1 MRLKQTGKGIEKSS
15 LGEERGLLSGQDCS
29 WSRNPL
35 SREHGLEDGVQ
46 VRRGGRQA
54 SGAHRRSPEAD
65 TGAPGR
71 WPRPFQFISWW
82 TRLRSCRNPQHRSGG
97 SVTHSLWVL
106 VWESRSPE
114 LVSEEDHSPHAS
126 CSLSSLTSP
135 ESLSFVSF
143 LLGGSLNL
151 SAPIA
156 QTSTSLLGISSDARP
171 THRRG
176 PVLARQISA
185 HHR

>member
-29 WSRNPL
+29 WSRNPQ
-35 SREHGLEDGVQ
+35 SRERGLEDGIQ

-97 SVTHSLWVL
+97 SFQLFKVL
-106 VWESRSPE
+106 C
-114 LVSEEDHSPHAS
+114 S
-126 CSLSSLTSP
+126 C
-135 ESLSFVSF
+135 
-143 LLGGSLNL
+143 GGCRLKSC
-151 SAPIA
+151 ADA
-156 QTSTSLLGISSDARP
+156 FEGIFPRC
-171 THRRG
+171 RG
-176 PVLARQISA
+176 VFAT
-185 HHR
+185 

>member
-29 WSRNPL
+29 WSRNPQ
-35 SREHGLEDGVQ
+35 SRERGLEDGIQ

-97 SVTHSLWVL
+97 SVTHSLWAL

-114 LVSEEDHSPHAS
+114 SGLRGRSQS
-126 CSLSSLTSP
+126 TR
-135 ESLSFVSF
+135 F
-143 LLGGSLNL
+143 LL
-151 SAPIA
+151 PF
-156 QTSTSLLGISSDARP
+156 ISHVS
-171 THRRG
+171 
-176 PVLARQISA
+176 
-185 HHR
+185 